1 MTAHELLTQLRAK
14 GVEVSASGDDRLVID
29 APKGTVTEE
38 LRTSLA
44 THKAELLQIL
54 KQQRTIE
61 PSKPVL
67 APELKRAAPVT
78 PAAGREAALPSVED
92 TAVAASVADE
102 ITQLQAELVRLK
114 TDEAARRAEVEA
126 ERLAAEQSLRIEQE
140 KWRQHEE
147 EIARRRAEHE
157 RQRIDAEAR
166 ERAEE
171 EKRREIADDEIDRAQ
186 QQLARIRSVEELR
199 RRQVDEQFRTT
210 KGAHDAELAKLRQ
223 AEEEQAG
230 RRAEQERGYLE
241 TEARKRA
248 QEDELRRRAEMRF
261 RTV

>member
-29 APKGTVTEE
+29 APKGTITEE

-61 PSKPVL
+61 PPSAPVL

-78 PAAGREAALPSVED
+78 PAAGREVALPSVED

-126 ERLAAEQSLRIEQE
+126 ERLAAEQTLRAGALNTSGSELMR
-140 KWRQHEE
+140 KLGNAPKKKSD
-147 EIARRRAEHE
+147 AR
-157 RQRIDAEAR
+157 
-166 ERAEE
+166 
-171 EKRREIADDEIDRAQ
+171 
-186 QQLARIRSVEELR
+186 
-199 RRQVDEQFRTT
+199 
-210 KGAHDAELAKLRQ
+210 
-223 AEEEQAG
+223 
-230 RRAEQERGYLE
+230 
-241 TEARKRA
+241 
-248 QEDELRRRAEMRF
+248 
-261 RTV
+261 